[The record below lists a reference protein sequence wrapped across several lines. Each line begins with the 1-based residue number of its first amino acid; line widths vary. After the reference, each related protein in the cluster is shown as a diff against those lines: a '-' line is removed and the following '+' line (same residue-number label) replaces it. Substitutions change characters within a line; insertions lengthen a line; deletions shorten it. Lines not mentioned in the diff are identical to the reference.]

1 MATGTATATVT
12 AIDPGVSNFYCF
24 GTITLSAGTD
34 TYATG
39 GLVLTWVNLPPS
51 SSAPRTVYIQSIKS
65 PNSGWV
71 YEYNPGSPATQT
83 SGKLQIFGGGAAA
96 NAAMAELAAAQA
108 LTTEATDVIFFEAVF
123 QKL

>member
-1 MATGTATATVT
+1 MATGTATATVNSVD
-12 AIDPGVSNFYCF
+12 AGLNNFYCF

-39 GLVLTWVNLPPS
+39 GLALTWVNLPPS
-51 SSAPRTVYIQSIKS
+51 SSAPVAVYIQPKKS

-71 YEYNPGSPATQT
+71 YAYNPGATPSQT

-96 NAAMAELAAAQA
+96 NAAQSELAAAQA
-108 LTTEATDVIFFEAVF
+108 LTTEATDSIFFE
-123 QKL
+123 

>member
-1 MATGTATATVT
+1 MATATATATVNDIE
-12 AIDPGVSNFYCF
+12 AGQKYFHAY
-24 GTITLSAGTD
+24 GTIAISAGTD

-39 GLVLTWVNLPPS
+39 GIAVTFVGLPPTS
-51 SSAPRTVYIQSIKS
+51 VAPKVVYVQSQKA

-71 YEYNPGSPATQT
+71 YAYNPGSTPSQT

-96 NAAMAELAAAQA
+96 NSAMTELAAAQA
-108 LTTEATDVIFFEAVF
+108 MTTEATDVIFFEAVF